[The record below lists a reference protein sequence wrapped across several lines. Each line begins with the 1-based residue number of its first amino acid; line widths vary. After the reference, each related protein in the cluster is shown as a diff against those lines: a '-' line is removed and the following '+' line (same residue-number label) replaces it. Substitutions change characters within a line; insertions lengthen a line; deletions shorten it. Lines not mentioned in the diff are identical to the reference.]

1 VSTSRRLA
9 ATLAA
14 LLCSAAT
21 AAPAALATEGPK
33 ISAAGGAAFPER
45 AYSLRI
51 PSELAL
57 SASDVQVRE
66 NGQPVDEVSVASAR
80 NASAGEFGTVL
91 VIDASKSM
99 RGAAIRGAMKA
110 ARAFA
115 GQRTP
120 EQELAAITFNRR
132 VRVALPLTTDSSEI
146 DRLLSRQPKLSGS
159 THLYDAVGDA
169 VRELEEQGIGNG
181 SIVVLSDGRDR
192 GSSSSLGEVARLAH
206 RAGVT
211 VFGVG
216 LRSTKFDPAALR
228 RLAASGTYA
237 DARQP
242 QKLSAIFDALG
253 SKLAREY
260 RVTYRSQAEPGER
273 VTVEMD
279 VSGVPGAT
287 RDSYTVRPPSGAS
300 ATSAPAS
307 GGGFWRSTA
316 VMVASAIL
324 AALLVTLGV
333 IAVARPR
340 PKSLPERLSSFVSV
354 GPAPAEEEQ
363 PREPAGM
370 LQKLEHAVEDHP
382 RWRRFSEELDV
393 AQIEVPAMQI
403 VLGTAIVSAL
413 AMVLI
418 GATTGLPILAPV
430 GLVVALGVRAEI
442 SRRLKQRRTQFADQL
457 SDNLQIVASAIRA
470 GHSMVGAFSVMVEEA
485 SEPSR
490 GEFRRI
496 VNDERLG
503 VPLEEAIRRV
513 GRRMENPDLDQVAL
527 VATIQRETGGN
538 TAEVLDRVVQ
548 TIRQRGELRRLM
560 ETMTAQGRLSRAV
573 VTAIPPVLLLAISL
587 IDPEYLRPLFHT
599 GTGNLLLGIAA
610 GMVIA
615 GSLVIKRIVNIKV

>member
-1 VSTSRRLA
+1 MLA
-9 ATLAA
+9 AA
-14 LLCSAAT
+14 LCSVAV
-21 AAPAALATEGPK
+21 AAPAASAAEGPK
-33 ISAAGGAAFPER
+33 ITAAGGAAFPER

-57 SASDVQVRE
+57 SASDIQVRE
-66 NGQPVDEVSVASAR
+66 NGQPVDEVRVVSAR

-110 ARAFA
+110 AQAFA
-115 GQRTP
+115 DQRAP
-120 EQELAAITFNRR
+120 EQELAVVTFNRKISA
-132 VRVALPLTTDSSEI
+132 ALPLTTDSSRI
-146 DRLLSRQPKLSGS
+146 DRVLSRQPRLTGS
-159 THLYDAVGDA
+159 THLYDAVA
-169 VRELEEQGIGNG
+169 EATSELESNGIGNG
-181 SIVVLSDGRDR
+181 SIVVLSDGQDR
-192 GSSSSLGEVARLAH
+192 GSNASLGGVARQARH
-206 RAGVT
+206 SGVR

-260 RVTYRSQAEPGER
+260 LVTYRSQAEPSER
-273 VTVEMD
+273 VTVEMT
-279 VSGVPGAT
+279 VSGLTGTT
-287 RDSYTVRPPSGAS
+287 RDSYAVRPPAATPPS
-300 ATSAPAS
+300 ATEAE
-307 GGGFWRSTA
+307 GGFWRSTA
-316 VMVASAIL
+316 VMVASAML
-324 AALLVTLGV
+324 AALLLMLGI
-333 IAVARPR
+333 IALARPR
-340 PKSLPERLSSFVSV
+340 PKTLPERLARFVSV
-354 GPAPAEEEQ
+354 GPAAAEEGKL
-363 PREPAGM
+363 PEPDGM

-382 RWRRFSEELDV
+382 RWQHFSEELDV
-393 AQIEVPAMQI
+393 AQIEAPAIQI
-403 VLGTAIVSAL
+403 VLATAIATLL
-413 AMVLI
+413 AVVLV
-418 GATTGLPILAPV
+418 GVATGLAILAPL
-430 GLVVALGVRAEI
+430 GLVVALGVRGEI

-470 GHSMVGAFSVMVEEA
+470 GHSMVGAFSVMVDEA

-490 GEFRRI
+490 REFRRI

-513 GRRMENPDLDQVAL
+513 GQRMDNPDLDQVAL

-573 VTAIPPVLLLAISL
+573 VTAIPPLLLVAISL
-587 IDPEYLRPLFHT
+587 INPEYLRPLFHT
-599 GTGNLLLGIAA
+599 GTGNLLLAIAA
-610 GMVIA
+610 VMVVL
-615 GSLVIKRIVNIKV
+615 GSLAIKRIVNIKV

>member
-14 LLCSAAT
+14 ALCSAAA
-21 AAPAALATEGPK
+21 AAPAAFATEGPK
-33 ISAAGGAAFPER
+33 ISAAGDAAFPER

-66 NGQPVDEVSVASAR
+66 NGQPVDAVSVASAR

-110 ARAFA
+110 AQAFA
-115 GQRTP
+115 DQRTP
-120 EQELAAITFNRR
+120 EQELAVVTFNRR
-132 VRVALPLTTDSSEI
+132 VSAALPLTTDSSKI
-146 DRLLSRQPKLSGS
+146 DRVLSRQPRLTGS
-159 THLYDAVGDA
+159 THLYDAMA
-169 VRELEEQGIGNG
+169 EATRELEAKRIGNG

-192 GSSSSLGEVARLAH
+192 GSNASLGEVTRLA
-206 RAGVT
+206 RQAGVR

-228 RLAASGTYA
+228 RLATSGTYA

-260 RVTYRSQAEPGER
+260 LVKYQSQAEPGER
-273 VTVEMD
+273 VTVEMT
-279 VSGVPGAT
+279 VSGVPGT
-287 RDSYTVRPPSGAS
+287 THDSYAVRPPA
-300 ATSAPAS
+300 ATPPSAPES
-307 GGGFWRSTA
+307 GSGFWGSTA
-316 VMVASAIL
+316 VMVASAML
-324 AALLVTLGV
+324 AALLLMLGI
-333 IAVARPR
+333 IALARPR
-340 PKSLPERLSSFVSV
+340 PKSLPERLSRFVSV
-354 GPAPAEEEQ
+354 GPAVAEEGQ
-363 PREPAGM
+363 LREPAGV
-370 LQKLEHAVEDHP
+370 LEKLEDTFEDHP
-382 RWRRFSEELDV
+382 RWRRFCEELDV
-393 AQIEVPAMQI
+393 AQIDAPAIQI
-403 VLGTAIVSAL
+403 VLATAIATLL
-413 AMVLI
+413 AVVLV
-418 GATTGLPILAPV
+418 GVTTGQAILAPL

-442 SRRLKQRRTQFADQL
+442 SRRLKRRRTQFADQL
-457 SDNLQIVASAIRA
+457 ADNLQVVTSAIRA

-490 GEFRRI
+490 SEFRRI

-503 VPLEEAIRRV
+503 VPLEDAIRHA
-513 GRRMENPDLDQVAL
+513 GRRMDNPDLDQVAL

-560 ETMTAQGRLSRAV
+560 DTMTAQGRLSRAV
-573 VTAIPPVLLLAISL
+573 VTAIPPVLLVAISL
-587 IDPEYLRPLFHT
+587 INPEYLRPLFHT
-599 GTGNLLLGIAA
+599 GTGNLLLAVAA
-610 GMVIA
+610 AMVVA